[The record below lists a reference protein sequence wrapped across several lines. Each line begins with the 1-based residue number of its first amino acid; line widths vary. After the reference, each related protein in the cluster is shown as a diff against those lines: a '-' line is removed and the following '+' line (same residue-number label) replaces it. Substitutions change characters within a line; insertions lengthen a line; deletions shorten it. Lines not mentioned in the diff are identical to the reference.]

1 MTKPGRL
8 LSPSLNTNKRLE
20 VARRRGNGVRTVAA
34 GRACTER
41 SAREGLDKVVFT
53 AGNIDQGKNGLR
65 EI

>member
-8 LSPSLNTNKRLE
+8 LSPSLKANKRLE

-34 GRACTER
+34 GRASTER
-41 SAREGLDKVVFT
+41 NAREGLDKVVFT